1 MFLSNKIT
9 IFFFS
14 FCLSLSSKIKFK
26 IQVILI
32 VCHRSFLVRMC
43 EIILKRFDFDPEFGF
58 LIPAPLLRLDEYF
71 DPWTDLV
78 TELETL
84 RKTPDVFRE
93 RVR

>member
-1 MFLSNKIT
+1 MFAKQVI
-9 IFFFS
+9 
-14 FCLSLSSKIKFK
+14 SSKE
-26 IQVILI
+26 
-32 VCHRSFLVRMC
+32 VRMC
-43 EIILKRFDFDPEFGF
+43 ETILKRFDFDPEFGF
-58 LIPAPLLRLDEYF
+58 MIPTPLLRLDEYF